1 MSAPTTV
8 PSSGRAPR
16 SEPGMWLTTVLRPA
30 GPMGPAEGA
39 RFAAALLAASAFSG
53 IVVVD
58 LHASAPLPENAR
70 TALTQADARL
80 DAAGGALLVVDGGD
94 GGPLPPHLLG
104 ETAA

>member
-1 MSAPTTV
+1 MSAPTAV
-8 PSSGRAPR
+8 PSPTPAPR
-16 SEPGMWLTTVLRPA
+16 PERGTWLTTVLRPA
-30 GPMGPAEGA
+30 GRMGPAEGA
-39 RFAAALLAASAFSG
+39 RFAAAVLAASAFSG

-58 LHASAPLPENAR
+58 LLASGPLPENAR

-80 DAAGGALLVVDGGD
+80 DAAGGALLVVDGGE